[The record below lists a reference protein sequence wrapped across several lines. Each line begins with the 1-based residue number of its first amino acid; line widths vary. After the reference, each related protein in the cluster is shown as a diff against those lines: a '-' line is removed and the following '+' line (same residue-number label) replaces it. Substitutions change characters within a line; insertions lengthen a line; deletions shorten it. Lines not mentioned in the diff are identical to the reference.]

1 MTDKHVC
8 RYSSKWRAYSNP
20 VSSPVYHLSGSEVP
34 VEKSVWYDAD
44 PIAIAASNFE
54 KVNRKLSV
62 WDSIEAI
69 VECEPNEWEEKVTKW
84 MKGLQAQSNF
94 VMKIPNESSVK

>member
-1 MTDKHVC
+1 MTNLYAEVDLLDEGDEGSE
-8 RYSSKWRAYSNP
+8 SSY
-20 VSSPVYHLSGSEVP
+20 GSEVP

-44 PIAIAASNFE
+44 PIAIAASDFE

-69 VECEPNEWEEKVTKW
+69 VECKPNEWEEKVTKW

-94 VMKIPNESSVK
+94 VMKIPNESSIK

>member
-1 MTDKHVC
+1 MTNLYAEVDLLDEGDEGSESG
-8 RYSSKWRAYSNP
+8 Y
-20 VSSPVYHLSGSEVP
+20 GSEVP